1 MQFRPFLRVQS
12 SQPFEKTCSH
22 CSSVAGHLI
31 LHIWVMGLFSAIIRL
46 CWSRGLIYWNEAC
59 TKSMS
64 ALYSPWVESRQWQAY
79 CMPASLLEGKYLRQ
93 SMTRVI
99 NCCGF
104 NQRLGMKWLEWMSVV
119 AKSPFHFIPRT
130 RLSSLLLSRGAAAMQ
145 WWNSLIGENQPFAP
159 VHIAYMQCDNN
170 ENEMSIYKIEKALR
184 KHL

>member
-119 AKSPFHFIPRT
+119 AKSPFHSTDTPF
-130 RLSSLLLSRGAAAMQ
+130 LSSPVSGSGGDAMMEQPDRGKPTVCASAHCLYAMWQ
-145 WWNSLIGENQPFAP
+145 
-159 VHIAYMQCDNN
+159 
-170 ENEMSIYKIEKALR
+170 
-184 KHL
+184 